1 MNNDTLIQMQ
11 MFYLIRL
18 SFAAASAY
26 VEARFYR
33 TVTEEINP
41 HVGRYVFVALFFSA
55 GMFNASTGKRK

>member
-1 MNNDTLIQMQ
+1 

-18 SFAAASAY
+18 AFAAASAY

-55 GMFNASTGKRK
+55 GMFNASTGKENGVTCQQEEY